1 MAYSRAKRHAD
12 QVRMTDILDQ
22 VYMLLK
28 NMQTGLG
35 ASSVLIRNTVIL
47 KHVYPLLRRPLIES
61 ALDLLEMLEEQGKI
75 RILPDYTLTYQGHRI
90 AVVGCEPWPWIAKK
104 I

>member
-12 QVRMTDILDQ
+12 QVRMTEILDQ
-22 VYMLLK
+22 IYTFLK

-35 ASSVLIRNTVIL
+35 ASSVLIRNRTIL
-47 KHVYPLLRRPLIES
+47 QHVYPLLRRPLCES
-61 ALDLLEMLEEQGKI
+61 ALDLLELLEEQGKI

-90 AVVGCEPWPWIAKK
+90 AVVDCQPWPWISKR